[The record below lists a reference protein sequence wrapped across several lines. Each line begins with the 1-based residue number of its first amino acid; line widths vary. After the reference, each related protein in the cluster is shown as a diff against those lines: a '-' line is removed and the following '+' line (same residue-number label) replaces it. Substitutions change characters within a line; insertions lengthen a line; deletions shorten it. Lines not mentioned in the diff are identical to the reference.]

1 MRRLR
6 LALAACVV
14 SVGGLGLVA
23 CEGTAY
29 QHCEDSKPPDMTVFC
44 RSSGTSLGWF
54 RCGAY
59 RNDNSSVRKYWL
71 VRESDHRV
79 AVAYSC

>member
-6 LALAACVV
+6 LALAACVI
-14 SVGGLGLVA
+14 SAGGLGLVA
-23 CEGTAY
+23 CEGSASW
-29 QHCEDSKPPDMTVFC
+29 HCNNQKPLGTTVFC
-44 RSSGTSLGWF
+44 SREGSLGWF

-59 RNDNSSVRKYWL
+59 RNDVPSIRKYWL

-79 AVAYSC
+79 AAAYSC